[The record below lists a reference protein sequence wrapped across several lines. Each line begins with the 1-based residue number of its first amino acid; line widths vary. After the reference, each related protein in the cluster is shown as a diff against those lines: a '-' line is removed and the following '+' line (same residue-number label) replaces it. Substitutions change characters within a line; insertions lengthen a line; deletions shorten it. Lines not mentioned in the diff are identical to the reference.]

1 MVYKSA
7 HSSIKRDTGRHDRRR
22 TDTDSRERESSRLER
37 QPYTR
42 WALADGMETE
52 FRLLVAGFCIVAP
65 SLLFVGFIRLLDAM
79 REDAL
84 VERILDRVDEG
95 NGPTGTALD
104 PTTFLRSA
112 REQSRR
118 RTTVCRECGAPNAT
132 DGGRCGLCGA
142 ALR

>member
-1 MVYKSA
+1 
-7 HSSIKRDTGRHDRRR
+7 
-22 TDTDSRERESSRLER
+22 
-37 QPYTR
+37 
-42 WALADGMETE
+42 METE

-65 SLLFVGFIRLLDAM
+65 SLLFVGFVRLLDAM

-84 VERILDRVDEG
+84 VERVLDRVDEG
-95 NGPTGTALD
+95 GGTTGTSLD

-112 REQSRR
+112 REKSRR
-118 RTTVCRECGAPNAT
+118 RTTVCRECGVPNAA

>member
-1 MVYKSA
+1 
-7 HSSIKRDTGRHDRRR
+7 
-22 TDTDSRERESSRLER
+22 
-37 QPYTR
+37 
-42 WALADGMETE
+42 METE

-65 SLLFVGFIRLLDAM
+65 SLLFVGFVRLLDAM

-84 VERILDRVDEG
+84 VERVLDRVDEG
-95 NGPTGTALD
+95 GESAGTALD

-118 RTTVCRECGAPNAT
+118 RMAVCRECGAPTAT